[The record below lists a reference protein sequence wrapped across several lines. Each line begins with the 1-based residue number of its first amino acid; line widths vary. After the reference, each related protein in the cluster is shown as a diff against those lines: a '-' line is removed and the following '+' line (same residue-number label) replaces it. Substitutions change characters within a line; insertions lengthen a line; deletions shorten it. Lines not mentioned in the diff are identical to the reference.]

1 MEAAMKLGRQYYV
14 ELGQPKRVNFI
25 AREDSYHGT
34 TLGALSMSGH
44 KFRREKFLPMLSN
57 NIYRVSSCYAYRQR
71 LDNETDAEFVAK
83 KAAEFEKLLIRLGA
97 ETVIGFV
104 CEPVVGATL
113 GCVPYVHGYLAAMKA
128 VCARYGVLFILDE
141 VMCGMGRCGTLHAW
155 QAEHSDATGYN
166 CRPDIQTIAKGL
178 GGGYQPVAGL
188 LIDQKVVN
196 VLQTGTGEFVHGHT
210 YQSHP
215 VACAAALAV
224 QKVIREENLLANCRE
239 QGDYMSRLLH
249 EKLDS
254 HPNVGDIRGVGLFL
268 GIEFVANK
276 ATKEPFDPVFKVAK
290 RVQDMA
296 LSTKYNL
303 AIYTGNGTADG
314 VRGDHI
320 ILSPALNSTAKF
332 IETVVEGIVN
342 AINDTFDGL
351 AAEIR
356 SPVLL

>member
-1 MEAAMKLGRQYYV
+1 MDAAMKLGRQYYV
-14 ELGQPKRVNFI
+14 ELGQPRRINFI
-25 AREDSYHGT
+25 AREGSYHGT

-44 KFRREKFLPMLSN
+44 KFRREKFLPILSN

-71 LDNETDAEFVAK
+71 IDHESDAEFVAK
-83 KAAEFEKLLIRLGA
+83 KATELENLLIRLGP

-113 GCVPYVHGYLAAMKA
+113 GCVPYVHGYLPAMKA
-128 VCARYGVLFILDE
+128 VCTQYGVLFILDE

-155 QAEHSDATGYN
+155 QAEHLEEPGSY

-188 LIDQKVVN
+188 LIDQKVVD
-196 VLQTGTGEFVHGHT
+196 VLENGTGEFTHGHT

-224 QKVIREENLLANCRE
+224 QRVIREENLLENCRK
-239 QGDYMSRLLH
+239 QGVYMKRLLH

-254 HPNVGDIRGVGLFL
+254 HPNVGDIRGVGLFI
-268 GIEFVANK
+268 GIEFVADK
-276 ATKEPFDPVFKVAK
+276 VSKEPFNRVLDVAT
-290 RVQDMA
+290 RCQDMA

-303 AIYTGNGTADG
+303 AIYKGNGTVDG
-314 VRGDHI
+314 VHGDHI
-320 ILSPALNSTAKF
+320 ILSPALNSTTEF
-332 IETVVEGIVN
+332 IETIVERIVG
-342 AINDTFDGL
+342 AIIDTFDAL
-351 AAEIR
+351 NR
-356 SPVLL
+356 DTHNFV